1 MELSLVDMVI
11 QNDMVSIKDKHDGR
25 QSPERQPQ
33 GLCMP
38 KPFREG
44 VLRLQAAQPCPGGG
58 AYMLQLNDFD
68 GLSVTL
74 LVQPEST
81 RGMEALGSVHRA
93 WQPGASDE
101 FSRRTD
107 SNSSALYFYY
117 YGMLQHQQ
125 NMLQDHVRT
134 GAYHAAMMENAT
146 DFQGK
151 AVMDVG
157 CGSGILSFFAAQAG
171 ARVVYAVEAS
181 EFARY
186 AERLVKTNP
195 VLGSRI
201 KVIKGRVEE
210 ITLPEQVDVLV
221 SEPMGTLLVNERM
234 LETYIYARKHHLV
247 PGGKLFPTNGTIYM
261 AAFSDAALWNEVS
274 NKSAFWMHDNF
285 YGVDLGALTEEAR
298 MSSFAQPVIDQIPP
312 QVLVSNSVVQTFD
325 FQTLD
330 ESDLLNFEIKLS
342 LQVSRPCTVHGV
354 AAWFDVG
361 FVGTSCTRT
370 LSTSPGN
377 PLTHWYQMR
386 AVLREPI
393 TVSRA
398 GETITGTMR
407 FRAHNRQ
414 SYDLILDTGRS
425 RQVYD
430 LKEPYY
436 RQLVHSYDPAVL
448 EGMAGGV
455 AGGFGGDAAGGRM
468 YSSRCDASP
477 ASPGEET
484 WWV

>member
-1 MELSLVDMVI
+1 MTISSVDLAINNDIVSLQD
-11 QNDMVSIKDKHDGR
+11 NGDGR
-25 QSPERQPQ
+25 QHLRRQTQ
-33 GLCMP
+33 SSCMP
-38 KPFREG
+38 KPLTG
-44 VLRLQAAQPCPGGG
+44 ALRLRAIHPCPGDG
-58 AYMLQLNDFD
+58 AYMMQLDDNE
-68 GLSVTL
+68 GMSITL
-74 LVQPEST
+74 LVRPESE
-81 RGMEALGSVHRA
+81 RGMEALASVQRARHPGS
-93 WQPGASDE
+93 SDE

-107 SNSSALYFYY
+107 SNSSSLYFYY

-134 GAYHAAMMENAT
+134 GAYYAALTENAS

-201 KVIKGRVEE
+201 KVIKGKVEE
-210 ITLPEQVDVLV
+210 ITLPEKVDVLV

-261 AAFSDAALWNEVS
+261 TAFSDTALWNEVS
-274 NKSAFWMHDNF
+274 NKSSFWTHDNF

-312 QVLVSNSVVQTFD
+312 HVLVSNSVVQTFD

-330 ESDLLNFEIKLS
+330 ESDLLDFEIKLS
-342 LQVSRPCTVHGV
+342 LQVSRPCTVHGI

-386 AVLREPI
+386 VVLSEPI
-393 TVSRA
+393 TVTMG

-407 FRAHNRQ
+407 FKAHDRQ
-414 SYDLILDTGRS
+414 SYDLILDIGRS
-425 RQVYD
+425 QEVYD

-436 RQLVHSYDPAVL
+436 RQLVHSYDPSL
-448 EGMAGGV
+448 LDGMAGGV
-455 AGGFGGDAAGGRM
+455 GGFGGDAVTAPMCSGVNATR
-468 YSSRCDASP
+468 

>member
-1 MELSLVDMVI
+1 
-11 QNDMVSIKDKHDGR
+11 
-25 QSPERQPQ
+25 
-33 GLCMP
+33 
-38 KPFREG
+38 
-44 VLRLQAAQPCPGGG
+44 
-58 AYMLQLNDFD
+58 MLQLDDSD
-68 GLSVTL
+68 GPSITL
-74 LVQPEST
+74 LVRPESR
-81 RGMEALGSVHRA
+81 RGMEALASVHRSQ
-93 WQPGASDE
+93 QPGTCDE

-134 GAYHAAMMENAT
+134 GTYYAALTENAS
-146 DFQGK
+146 DFRGK

-201 KVIKGRVEE
+201 KVIKGKVEE
-210 ITLPEQVDVLV
+210 ITLPERVDVLV

-247 PGGKLFPTNGTIYM
+247 PGGKLFPTNGTIYL
-261 AAFSDAALWNEVS
+261 AAFSDTALWNEVS
-274 NKSAFWMHDNF
+274 SKSAFWMHDNF
-285 YGVDLGALTEEAR
+285 YGIDLGALTEEAR
-298 MSSFAQPVIDQIPP
+298 TSSFAQPVIDQIPP
-312 QVLVSNSVVQTFD
+312 HVLVSNSVVQTFD

-330 ESDLLNFEIKLS
+330 ESDLLDFEIKLS
-342 LQVSRPCTVHGV
+342 LQVSRPCTMHGI

-386 AVLREPI
+386 IVLREPI
-393 TVSRA
+393 TVTMA
-398 GETITGTMR
+398 GETIVGTMR
-407 FRAHNRQ
+407 FKAHERQ
-414 SYDLILDTGRS
+414 SYDLILEMGRN
-425 RQVYD
+425 QGVYD

-436 RQLVHSYDPAVL
+436 RQLVHSYDPSMVDGRAGGIGAFGGN
-448 EGMAGGV
+448 EAGGPMYGGV
-455 AGGFGGDAAGGRM
+455 ATT
-468 YSSRCDASP
+468 P